1 MSPDTMVTIGELCFM
16 TGIVLF
22 AGVCTFLPERLII
35 IAMPLAICGFV
46 LIMVGSN
53 VDSGNTTE
61 PKVLESQVQVSDQE
75 YKFCPYC
82 GAKLGD

>member
-16 TGIVLF
+16 AGIVLF

-35 IAMPLAICGFV
+35 IAIPLAICGFV

-53 VDSGNTTE
+53 TDSTNTVE
-61 PKVLESQVQVSDQE
+61 QKVLESQVQVSGQAYE
-75 YKFCPYC
+75 FCPYC
-82 GAKLGD
+82 GMKLGD